1 MPVIRAGVLGMCFG
15 VRDALAAMRAIDA
28 PSTVTIHGELVHN
41 EVVLHQLRRRGF
53 GMVAEAERDALP
65 ETPRVLVTAHGISD
79 RERRRL
85 TDAGKALIDTTCPLV
100 RRVHAAALKFAAD
113 GFHLI
118 VIGKPGHVEV
128 RGVVEDVPSHDVVPS
143 VAAARTYKATKLGV
157 VCQSTTPPELA
168 ARVLA
173 EVRRLNPHAEV
184 RYADTICRSTRDHQ
198 RALAELLPRVE
209 AVVIVGGRN
218 SNNTVELAR
227 RVAAHG
233 LPACHVVGPDD
244 LDADW
249 VTRYDR
255 VGLTAGTSTL
265 AETIDAVEAR
275 LEEMMAAGEA
285 SGACRI
291 RTGNQSVMSG
301 LL

>member
-1 MPVIRAGVLGMCFG
+1 MPVLRAGVLGMCFG
-15 VRDALAAMRAIDA
+15 VRDALSAMRAIDA
-28 PSTVTIHGELVHN
+28 PHSVTIHGELVHN

-53 GMVAEAERDALP
+53 GMVGEADRDALP
-65 ETPRVLVTAHGISD
+65 DTPRVLVTAHGISD
-79 RERRRL
+79 RERQRL
-85 TDAGKALIDTTCPLV
+85 TGAGKSLIDTTCPLV

-113 GFHLI
+113 GCHLV

-128 RGVVEDVPSHDVVPS
+128 CGVVEDVPSHTVVPS
-143 VAAARTYKATKLGV
+143 VADARTYEFARLGV
-157 VCQSTTPPELA
+157 VCQSATPPDLA
-168 ARVLA
+168 AAVLA
-173 EVRRLNPHAEV
+173 EIRRLNPHAEV
-184 RYADTICRSTRDHQ
+184 RYADTICRPTRDHQ
-198 RALAELLPRVE
+198 RALAELLPQVE
-209 AVVIVGGRN
+209 AVVVVGGRN

-227 RVAAHG
+227 RVTAHG

-249 VTRYDR
+249 VTRFDR

-275 LEEMMAAGEA
+275 LEELMAVGDA

>member
-1 MPVIRAGVLGMCFG
+1 MPVIRANALGMCFG
-15 VRDALAAMRAIDA
+15 VRDALQAMRAIDA
-28 PSTVTIHGELVHN
+28 PRDVTIHGELVHN
-41 EVVLHQLRRRGF
+41 EVVLHQLRVRGF
-53 GMVAEAERDALP
+53 GMVGEADRDALP
-65 ETPRVLVTAHGISD
+65 ATPRVLVTAHGVSD
-79 RERRRL
+79 RERRRI

-128 RGVVEDVPSHDVVPS
+128 RGVVEDVPAHDVVPA
-143 VAAARTYKATKLGV
+143 VDAVRTYGASRLGV
-157 VCQSTTPPELA
+157 ICQSTTPPELA
-168 ARVLA
+168 ADVLA

-184 RYADTICRSTRDHQ
+184 RFTDTICRPTRDHQ
-198 RALAELLPRVE
+198 RALTDLLPLVE
-209 AVVIVGGRN
+209 AVVVVGGRN
-218 SNNTVELAR
+218 SNNTAELAR
-227 RVAAHG
+227 RVADAG
-233 LPACHVVGPDD
+233 LPACHVVGPGE
-244 LDADW
+244 LDAGW
-249 VTRYDR
+249 VTRFGR

-265 AETIDAVEAR
+265 PETVDAVERR
-275 LEEMMAAGEA
+275 LDEMLTAAES

>member
-1 MPVIRAGVLGMCFG
+1 MPVIRANVLGMCFG
-15 VRDALAAMRAIDA
+15 VRDALTAMRAIDD
-28 PSTVTIHGELVHN
+28 PQSVTIHGELVHN
-41 EVVLHQLRRRGF
+41 EVVLHQLRVRGF
-53 GMVAEAERDALP
+53 GMVEEAKRDALP
-65 ETPRVLVTAHGISD
+65 ATPRVLVTAHGISD

-85 TDAGKALIDTTCPLV
+85 TDAGKTLIDTTCPLV
-100 RRVHAAALKFAAD
+100 RRVHAAAMKFAAA
-113 GFHLI
+113 GYHLI
-118 VIGKPGHVEV
+118 VVGKPGHVEV
-128 RGVVEDVPSHDVVPS
+128 RGIVEDVPAHDVVPS
-143 VAAARTYKATKLGV
+143 VAAVRTYAAPRLGV
-157 VCQSTTPPELA
+157 ICQSTTPPELA

-173 EVRRLNPHAEV
+173 EIRRLNPHAEV
-184 RYADTICRSTRDHQ
+184 RDTDTICRPTRDHQ

-209 AVVIVGGRN
+209 AVVVVGGRN

-227 RVAAHG
+227 RVVGFG

-249 VTRYDR
+249 VTRFER

-265 AETIDAVEAR
+265 EETVDAVERR
-275 LEEMMAAGEA
+275 LEAMLSADDA